1 MPKKNTRKICLLVR
15 KKFEI
20 GQFCTTMKLNTS
32 KIKKCARW
40 KFFFLFSSPELIFM
54 SSYLSRF
61 GMKGMQVRTDTDFFP
76 SVLSFASKTGL
87 SDTKKKKKRKDV
99 GDIEPP
105 SIDSMKRHGICYSS
119 LKNTWPSKTLNLL
132 FLRDT
137 SFYAPL

>member
-1 MPKKNTRKICLLVR
+1 
-15 KKFEI
+15 
-20 GQFCTTMKLNTS
+20 
-32 KIKKCARW
+32 
-40 KFFFLFSSPELIFM
+40 
-54 SSYLSRF
+54 
-61 GMKGMQVRTDTDFFP
+61 MKGMQVRTDTDFFFP

-87 SDTKKKKKRKDV
+87 SDEKNRKKKERKKERKDV